1 MVCESSTTEKKK
13 GTSCCSSK
21 KGTSP
26 AADKSAIAQDREI
39 MPIIKREIKQE
50 TTGCKCCVKRVDPDP
65 SAGLVLDFEPCS
77 DCRR

>member
-1 MVCESSTTEKKK
+1 MVCESSTAEKKK

-26 AADKSAIAQDREI
+26 DKSAIAQDREI
-39 MPIIKREIKQE
+39 MPIIKGESKQE
-50 TTGCKCCVKRVDPDP
+50 TGCQCCVKPVDPDP
-65 SAGLVLDFEPCS
+65 SAGLVLDFEPWS